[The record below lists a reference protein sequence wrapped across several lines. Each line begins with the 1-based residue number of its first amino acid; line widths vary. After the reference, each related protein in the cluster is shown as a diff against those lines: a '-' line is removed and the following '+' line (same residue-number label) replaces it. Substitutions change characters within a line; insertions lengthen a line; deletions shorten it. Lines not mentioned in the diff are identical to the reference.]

1 MGPYRSSTDNGWIDW
16 QVVMIRRKNQKPIN
30 AETISDFTFEDAMA
44 LVGTPVE
51 ELV

>member
-1 MGPYRSSTDNGWIDW
+1 LS
-16 QVVMIRRKNQKPIN
+16 RKDINIKKQIN
-30 AETISDFTFEDAMA
+30 AEEISNFTFEDAMA